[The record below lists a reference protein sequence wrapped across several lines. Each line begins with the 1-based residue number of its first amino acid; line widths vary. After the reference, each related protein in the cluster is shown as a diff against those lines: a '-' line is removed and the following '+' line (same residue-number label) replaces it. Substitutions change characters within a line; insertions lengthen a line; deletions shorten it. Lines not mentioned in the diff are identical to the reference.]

1 MKSVLIFSAVTF
13 ALIFGG
19 VAVMTLEMSK
29 RSASGPELTPE
40 DYTASARV
48 LRDAAVERDRVQQE
62 RERLAGLH
70 QAYAVQEQVLARAHD
85 QLEQVVQNID
95 ARQQLYIQEREE
107 SVAKLAKMYEAM
119 KPQHAAPILSALE
132 LDIVLEILS
141 RMKERPA
148 ARILSYM
155 DAGLAAQISTRMS
168 LVGGGE

>member
-1 MKSVLIFSAVTF
+1 MKSVLVFSAVTF

-19 VAVMTLEMSK
+19 VAVMTLELSE
-29 RSASGPELTPE
+29 RTGSGPELTPG
-40 DYTASARV
+40 DYAASERI
-48 LRDAAVERDRVQQE
+48 LRDAAVERDRIQQE
-62 RERLAGLH
+62 REQLAGLR
-70 QAYAVQEQVLARAHD
+70 QAYAVQEQMLVRAHE
-85 QLEQVVQNID
+85 QLREVVQAID
-95 ARQQLYIQEREE
+95 QRQQLYVQEREE
-107 SVAKLAKMYEAM
+107 SVVKLAKMYEAM

-168 LVGGGE
+168 LTGGGE